1 MNKKDL
7 TELGIAED
15 IAEKIIVMHGKD
27 IEKHKTALETA
38 QAEGKSVKDQL
49 AEASKQIEAFK
60 GMDIDGIKKAAD
72 DWKAKAEKAEADA
85 KTQLDALKFDHSLD
99 TALSAAKAKN
109 SKAVKALLDVANLKL
124 NDTDGSIIGLE
135 DQLKKIKEGN
145 DYLFESDTPTPK
157 IVTGGKQTVSTDSV
171 VDAARKA
178 AGLPLNKE

>member
-72 DWKAKAEKAEADA
+72 DWKAKAEKAAAEAPAAPA
-85 KTQLDALKFDHSLD
+85 KKAAKSDTEVLVGALAK
-99 TALSAAKAKN
+99 SAAHAI
-109 SKAVKALLDVANLKL
+109 
-124 NDTDGSIIGLE
+124 GSQVGRQIIRGVLGS
-135 DQLKKIKEGN
+135 LFGKK
-145 DYLFESDTPTPK
+145 
-157 IVTGGKQTVSTDSV
+157 
-171 VDAARKA
+171 
-178 AGLPLNKE
+178 